1 MFSFPK
7 SAVILGMFWSG
18 FRSWG
23 VRATT
28 LTVFLVLARLMTPA
42 EIGVIVFILGW
53 LALIGMLGDL
63 GLAEYVV
70 YNDTAPEI
78 DATIWWYQILS
89 TLVISGILAV
99 ILYTNTWLIDSNQPD
114 AQMAALWLIITLPLI
129 VAIKIPEAIMR
140 RRMDFKFLAI
150 RSLISI
156 ILGAFV
162 AILLAYKGFG
172 IWSLVFKQIVE
183 ALSDLVLFF
192 YYSKWLPK
200 SKPSFDAF
208 QLTLKGGWGIVG
220 SRILDVATQK
230 ADAVIIGIFIGM
242 QELGLYSIALR
253 IYQVLNEGIV
263 QPITSVMATAFGR
276 VKQDVKKF
284 KVFFLN
290 AVQLAALITI
300 PIFAFSYSLGGQWI
314 PIVFGTQWQESSLIF
329 QIMCISGILVGYS
342 GLNGFS
348 LLSHQRNKEFML
360 LMSYSSFISLIL
372 LIVLAPLG
380 INAVAW
386 KFPLKS
392 MLIFPVSL
400 WLAKRMIGFQLND
413 YYKHLLQGFILG
425 VMVLVISYIVISV
438 LDSISVEKMNH
449 PYIGVIA
456 ETLLALLLAS
466 IFSYAMYGRLFK
478 KIGKELNIKM

>member
-1 MFSFPK
+1 MSSFSK
-7 SAVILGMFWSG
+7 SVVILGVFWSG

-28 LTVFLVLARLMTPA
+28 LIVFLILARLMTPA

-70 YNDTAPEI
+70 YNDTKPEV
-78 DATIWWYQILS
+78 DASIWWYQILV
-89 TLVISGILAV
+89 TLVISSVLA
-99 ILYTNTWLIDSNQPD
+99 IIIYTNIWVIDSNQPD

-129 VAIKIPEAIMR
+129 AAIKIPEAIMR
-140 RRMDFKFLAI
+140 RKMDFKLLAI

-156 ILGAFV
+156 ILGACV
-162 AILLAYKGFG
+162 AVLLAYKGFG
-172 IWSLVFKQIVE
+172 IWSLVFKQIIE

-208 QLTLKGGWGIVG
+208 QLTLRGGWGIIG
-220 SRILDVATQK
+220 SRVLDVATQK
-230 ADAVIIGIFIGM
+230 ADTVIIGMFIGM

-263 QPITSVMATAFGR
+263 QPVTSVMATAFGR
-276 VKQDVKKF
+276 VKHDIKKF

-290 AVQLAALITI
+290 AVQLSALITI
-300 PIFAFSYSLGGQWI
+300 PVFAFSYSLGGQWI
-314 PIVFGTQWQESSLIF
+314 PMVFGAQWQESSLIF

-348 LLSHQRNKEFML
+348 LLAHQRNKEFML
-360 LMSYSSFISLIL
+360 LMSYSAFISVIL
-372 LIVLAPLG
+372 LIILAPLG

-392 MLIFPVSL
+392 ILIFPVSL
-400 WLAKRMIGFQLND
+400 WLAKKMIDFQLSD
-413 YYKHLLQGFILG
+413 YYRHLLQGFILG
-425 VMVLVISYIVISV
+425 VMVLVTSYVVINVINSVHIEVLDHLYIV
-438 LDSISVEKMNH
+438 
-449 PYIGVIA
+449 VIA
-456 ETLLALLLAS
+456 KTFLVALFAS
-466 IFSYAMYGRLFK
+466 IFTYVIYGRLFK
-478 KIGKELNIKM
+478 KIGKELNVKM